1 MPQWLKKFVRYSF
14 FVRIKNSLVSFNIFK
29 SFDQINIIGMLAIL
43 LTRNKLSDAVDFFK
57 QVWLHG
63 IDHIKTQHLTIEYYQ
78 KLIKN
83 ENDYDIKSIKKM
95 ISGFSFKPT
104 ISLIL
109 AISGKKK
116 AQFYQETLKSIINQF
131 YPYWELCLYNNGSD
145 SPETC
150 DCLKRWGVPSDSRI
164 KIIPAGAGTTTAS
177 VCNAALKEAGGEFFV
192 LLGEA
197 DVLSAD
203 ALFEV
208 AKLLNAHPEAEFI
221 YSDEDKIRADGVR
234 LDPFFKPDWSP
245 DLFCSLMYTGNLA
258 VYRRATVRRLGG
270 VRNGFSAAS
279 AYDLVLR
286 LTEQVAPAK
295 IFHLPRI
302 LYHTRSSETDLNR
315 PPQGAALSAAG
326 KTILDDYRRRNGIPG
341 TVTDGL
347 LQGSFRFQRSL
358 PDNPKVAI
366 IIPFRDKVQLTA
378 KCVTSL
384 ISKTDY
390 QDYEVILVNNQSRE
404 PQTLAYLEEIA
415 GHPAVRRLDYDHPF
429 NFSAINN
436 FAVEKSDADYIV
448 FLNNDTEVIAP
459 AWLSAMMEHMIREE
473 VAAVGAKLLYYDNT
487 IQHAGVV
494 MGITNTCGHAFR
506 HFPADH
512 PGYFSQLQ
520 VVRNCSAVTAA
531 CMLVKKAIFKEV
543 GGFDQENLP
552 VSFNDVDLSLK
563 IIDKG
568 YLIVWTPYAV
578 LYHQE
583 HSTRGDDRK
592 LLASSRNHY
601 KRITAELDFIEKK
614 WGRYIN
620 HDPYYN
626 PNLTRLFENYGY

>member
-1 MPQWLKKFVRYSF
+1 M
-14 FVRIKNSLVSFNIFK
+14 LVSFNIFK
-29 SFDQINIIGMLAIL
+29 SIDQINIIGMLAIL
-43 LTRNKLSDAVDFFK
+43 LTRNKFSDVVDFFK
-57 QVWLHG
+57 NICLHG
-63 IDHIKTQHLTIEYYQ
+63 IDYIKTQHLTIDYYQ

-83 ENDYDIKSIKKM
+83 ENNYDIESIIKV
-95 ISGFSFKPT
+95 INRFFFKPT

-109 AISGKKK
+109 VISDDKKS
-116 AQFYQETLKSIINQF
+116 QFYQETLKSIIDQF
-131 YPYWELCLYNNGSD
+131 YPYWELCLYNNGLD
-145 SPETC
+145 SHETS
-150 DCLKRWGVPSDSRI
+150 DCLKRWGVPHDRRI
-164 KIIPAGAGTTTAS
+164 KIIQAGVGLSAAS
-177 VCNAALKEAGGEFFV
+177 VCNAALQEASGEFVVF
-192 LLGEA
+192 LGEA
-197 DVLSAD
+197 DVLSPD
-203 ALFEV
+203 ALYEV
-208 AKLLNAHPEAEFI
+208 VRLLNAHPEAEFL
-221 YSDEDKIRADGVR
+221 YSDEDKIRADGIR

-258 VYRRATVRRLGG
+258 VYRRATVQRLGG
-270 VRNGFSAAS
+270 VRDGFGAAS

-286 LTEQVAPAK
+286 LTEKVPPAQ

-302 LYHTRSSETDLNR
+302 LYHTRSSEADLNR
-315 PPQGAALSAAG
+315 PPQGVAILDGG
-326 KTILDDYRRRNGIPG
+326 KTILEDYRRRNGIPG

-347 LQGSFRFQRSL
+347 LQGSFRFQRSW
-358 PDNPKVAI
+358 PDNPKVSI

-390 QDYEVILVNNQSRE
+390 QAYEVVLVDNQSQE
-404 PQTLAYLEEIA
+404 PQTMAYLEEIA
-415 GHPAVRRLDYDHPF
+415 GHPAIRLLNYDHPF

-436 FAVEKSDADYIV
+436 YAVEKSDADYIV
-448 FLNNDTEVIAP
+448 FLNNDTEVIAHT
-459 AWLSAMMEHMIREE
+459 WLSAMMEHMIREE

-531 CMLVKKAIFKEV
+531 CMLVKKAIFQEV
-543 GGFDQENLP
+543 GGFDQKNLP
-552 VSFNDVDLSLK
+552 VSFNDVDLCLK
-563 IIDKG
+563 ILDKG

-578 LYHQE
+578 LYHEE
-583 HSTRGDDRK
+583 HSSRGDDRK
-592 LLASSRNHY
+592 LLGSSRDHY
-601 KRITAELDFIEKK
+601 KRITAELDFIEKE